1 MLMTGQLPGSP
12 ERTRP
17 EIVQSIRE
25 MGKNGQ
31 PAVDFLIQALS
42 DQDKR
47 VRIAAAHA
55 LGEIGDQRCYESLVG
70 MLSDQDKD
78 IRFISA
84 AALGK
89 LGDARAIGPLSGIC
103 ADDYCF
109 VRIAARDALLKLK
122 GIAQQPLY

>member
-1 MLMTGQLPGSP
+1 MTGQLSGSL
-12 ERTRP
+12 EKTRP

-31 PAVDFLIQALS
+31 PAVDFLIQALT

-55 LGEIGDQRCYESLVG
+55 LGEIGDRRCFESLVG

-84 AALGK
+84 AALGR
-89 LGDARAIGPLSGIC
+89 LGDPRAIEPLSGIC
-103 ADDYCF
+103 TDDYCF
-109 VRIAARDALLKLK
+109 VRIAARDALIKLK
-122 GIAQQPLY
+122 GITQQPLY

>member
-1 MLMTGQLPGSP
+1 
-12 ERTRP
+12 
-17 EIVQSIRE
+17 
-25 MGKNGQ
+25 MGKEGQ

-47 VRIAAAHA
+47 VRIVAAHA
-55 LGEIGDQRCYESLVG
+55 LGEIGDPRCYESLAG

-84 AALGK
+84 MALET
-89 LGDARAIGPLSGIC
+89 LGDPRAIGPLSGIRK
-103 ADDYCF
+103 DDDCF
-109 VRIAARDALLKLK
+109 VCIAARDALIKLK